1 MQRQSDHRSSLA
13 IQPSGA
19 NELGE
24 TLSLKKIK
32 VGVIKE
38 RHLGATAHLCTYVHT
53 YVHTNKY
60 VPHTPRKRQGGRY
73 PQWGFIQL

>member
-1 MQRQSDHRSSLA
+1 MQRQSDHSSSLA

-38 RHLGATAHLCTYVHT
+38 RHLGATTHLCTYVHT
-53 YVHTNKY
+53 SKY
-60 VPHTPRKRQGGRY
+60 FPHTQRRRQGGRY